1 MLYFWRNFFNLTRYH
16 FFLEWTGW
24 IAAKAHW
31 SILRTSLTTHSFLA
45 KKMSMVDDSDCR
57 KFWVRPYIFRKFLE
71 FRLSRYYNITDFRW
85 STIFQKFSLLATLK
99 NFAKICQKSYQNNII
114 DRNMSKMLIIYP
126 NFWHMSKMLK
136 IAVNFCRSRHA
147 KDLIYMNY
155 SGIKLA
161 KFSPWT
167 KDFNKILGAMKAGSK

>member
-1 MLYFWRNFFNLTRYH
+1 
-16 FFLEWTGW
+16 
-24 IAAKAHW
+24 
-31 SILRTSLTTHSFLA
+31 
-45 KKMSMVDDSDCR
+45 
-57 KFWVRPYIFRKFLE
+57 
-71 FRLSRYYNITDFRW
+71 
-85 STIFQKFSLLATLK
+85 
-99 NFAKICQKSYQNNII
+99 
-114 DRNMSKMLIIYP
+114 
-126 NFWHMSKMLK
+126 MSKMLK